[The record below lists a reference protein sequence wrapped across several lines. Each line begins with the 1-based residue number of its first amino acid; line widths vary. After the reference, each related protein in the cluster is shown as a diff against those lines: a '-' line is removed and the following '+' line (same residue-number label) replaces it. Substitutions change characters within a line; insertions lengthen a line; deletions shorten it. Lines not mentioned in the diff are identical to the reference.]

1 MVSEVSVAN
10 KEEIDAGK
18 KVEESEVSKK
28 ELVGQA
34 APLVDVSGK
43 NSNGKVNMFL
53 LSHMTVIGFAKPRYN
68 SIKEK
73 STWLTLFFLIII
85 FCSFD
90 CLIHYSFCQ
99 FDLILLLRR

>member
-53 LSHMTVIGFAKPRYN
+53 LVSYNGCHCFCKAKVN
-68 SIKEK
+68 ISFSII
-73 STWLTLFFLIII
+73 TLIFFSFTIVLLIII
-85 FCSFD
+85 FLGLFSPPLFVVN
-90 CLIHYSFCQ
+90 LN
-99 FDLILLLRR
+99 

>member
-43 NSNGKVNMFL
+43 NSNGKVSLFL
-53 LSHMTVIGFAKPRYN
+53 LVSYNGCHCFCKAKDNMSFHVIC
-68 SIKEK
+68 
-73 STWLTLFFLIII
+73 LTLFLLFVLSTTL
-85 FCSFD
+85 C
-90 CLIHYSFCQ
+90 CQ
-99 FDLILLLRR
+99 FGLILLIWR

>member
-53 LSHMTVIGFAKPRYN
+53 LVSYDCHCFCKAKVNIYV
-68 SIKEK
+68 SII
-73 STWLTLFFLIII
+73 T
-85 FCSFD
+85 
-90 CLIHYSFCQ
+90 
-99 FDLILLLRR
+99 LILFLFTIALFC